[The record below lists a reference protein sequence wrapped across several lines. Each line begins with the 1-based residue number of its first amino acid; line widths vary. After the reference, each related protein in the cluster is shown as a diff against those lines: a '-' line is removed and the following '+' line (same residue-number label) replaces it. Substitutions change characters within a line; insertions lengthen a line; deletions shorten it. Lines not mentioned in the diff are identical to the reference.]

1 MTLSR
6 RDASIATRSIEKI
19 STACRLIDGGESR
32 ETAMKAAVFYDPFKM
47 DVRDDIVE
55 PSLGPGEVMV
65 EVKACGICGSDLHLY
80 RTNAHRGAGVLR
92 INEQGLEIPGHEY
105 SGVILQV
112 GEGVSG
118 YQVGDKVV
126 GVTGGG
132 AFAERVPVPA
142 NPYQLTHMPEGVSF
156 EEAATTEPMADAL
169 QMVRLAD
176 VQPGDNVVVFGVG
189 IIGLGVIQA
198 LRALD
203 KPVNKVV
210 AIDVSPS
217 RLAMALDV
225 GATDAINAG
234 NTEDVVA
241 AVAALC
247 GTTPNIFGGPDAPR
261 VDTVIDCAGYL
272 KHMSG
277 PPPLQ
282 SAINMLKPRGGK
294 IICFGAYEGPVTLD
308 LTYLIEKQ
316 IHIIGSLGYDASELN
331 QGLDLM
337 ASGKVDRKK
346 LITHGFPVDQIV
358 EAFETQ
364 GRGQA
369 IKVMI
374 HPTKAT

>member
-1 MTLSR
+1 
-6 RDASIATRSIEKI
+6 
-19 STACRLIDGGESR
+19 
-32 ETAMKAAVFYDPFKM
+32 MKAAVFYDPLKM
-47 DVRDDIVE
+47 DVHDDIVE
-55 PSLGPGEVMV
+55 PVLGAGEVLV
-65 EVKACGICGSDLHLY
+65 QVKACGICGSDLHLY

-105 SGVILQV
+105 SGVILEV

-118 YQVGDKVV
+118 YRVGDRVV

-142 NPYQLTHMPEGVSF
+142 NPYQLTHMPANVSF

-176 VQPGDNVVVFGVG
+176 IQEGHNVVIFGVG

-198 LRALD
+198 IRALD
-203 KPVNKVV
+203 KPAAKVV

-217 RLAMALDV
+217 RLAMAREV
-225 GATDAINAG
+225 GATDAVNARE
-234 NTEDVVA
+234 TPDVVA
-241 AVAALC
+241 QVAAVC
-247 GTTPNIFGGPDAPR
+247 GTVPNVFGGPDAPQ

-282 SAINMLKPRGGK
+282 SAIDMLKPRGGK

-316 IHIIGSLGYDASELN
+316 IHIIGSLGYDASELKLA
-331 QGLDLM
+331 LDLM
-337 ASGKVDRKK
+337 ESGKVDRKK
-346 LITHGFPVDQIV
+346 LITHRFPLDRIV
-358 EAFETQ
+358 EGFETQ
-364 GRGQA
+364 AAGQA

-374 HPTKAT
+374 HPPAGG

>member
-1 MTLSR
+1 
-6 RDASIATRSIEKI
+6 
-19 STACRLIDGGESR
+19 
-32 ETAMKAAVFYDPFKM
+32 MKAAVFHDPLKM
-47 DVRDDIVE
+47 EVREDIVE
-55 PSLGPGEVMV
+55 PDLLPGEVLI

-80 RTNAHRGAGVLR
+80 RTNAHRGSGVLR

-105 SGVILQV
+105 SGVILEI
-112 GEGVSG
+112 GEGVAG
-118 YQVGDKVV
+118 YQVGDRVV

-142 NPYQLTHMPEGVSF
+142 NPYQLVHVPEGVSF

-176 VQPGDNVVVFGVG
+176 IQPDENIVVFGVG

-198 LRALD
+198 LRALG
-203 KPVNKVV
+203 KPADKVV
-210 AIDVSPS
+210 AIDVSAP

-225 GATDAINAG
+225 GATDAINAR
-234 NTEDVVA
+234 EIPDVVA
-241 AVAALC
+241 EVAKIC

-272 KHMSG
+272 KHMAG

-282 SAINMLKPRGGK
+282 SALNMLKPRGGK
-294 IICFGAYEGPVTLD
+294 IICFGAYEGLVTLD

-316 IHIIGSLGYDASELN
+316 VHIIGSLGYDASELA
-331 QGLDLM
+331 QGLELM
-337 ASGKVDRKK
+337 ATGKVDRKK
-346 LITHGFPVDQIV
+346 LITHHFPVDRIV
-358 EAFETQ
+358 EGFETQ
-364 GRGQA
+364 GAGAA

-374 HPTKAT
+374 HPTSAA

>member
-1 MTLSR
+1 V
-6 RDASIATRSIEKI
+6 
-19 STACRLIDGGESR
+19 
-32 ETAMKAAVFYDPFKM
+32 KAAVFYDPLKM
-47 DVRDDIVE
+47 DVRDDIAE
-55 PSLGPGEVMV
+55 PDLGAGEVLV
-65 EVKACGICGSDLHLY
+65 SVKACGICGSDLHLY

-92 INEQGLEIPGHEY
+92 VNEQGLEIPGHEY
-105 SGVILQV
+105 AGVILEV

-118 YQVGDKVV
+118 YQVGDRVV

-132 AFAERVPVPA
+132 AFSERVPVPA
-142 NPYQLTHMPEGVSF
+142 NPYQLIQIPANVSF

-176 VQPGDNVVVFGVG
+176 IQEGHDVVVFGVG

-198 LRALD
+198 IRALD
-203 KPVNKVV
+203 KPAAKVV

-225 GATDAINAG
+225 GATDAINARE
-234 NTEDVVA
+234 TPDVVA
-241 AVAALC
+241 AAAAIC
-247 GTTPNIFGGPDAPR
+247 GTVPNVFGGPDAPR

-282 SAINMLKPRGGK
+282 SAIDMLKPRGGK

-316 IHIIGSLGYDASELN
+316 IHIIGSLGYDASELK
-331 QGLDLM
+331 LALELM
-337 ASGKVDRKK
+337 ESGKVDRKK
-346 LITHGFPVDQIV
+346 LITHRFPLDRIV
-358 EAFETQ
+358 EGFETQ
-364 GRGQA
+364 GAGQA

-374 HPTKAT
+374 HPPSDT

>member
-1 MTLSR
+1 
-6 RDASIATRSIEKI
+6 
-19 STACRLIDGGESR
+19 
-32 ETAMKAAVFYDPFKM
+32 MKAAVFYDPLEM
-47 DVRDDIVE
+47 DVRDDIAE
-55 PSLGPGEVMV
+55 PGLAAGEVLV
-65 EVKACGICGSDLHLY
+65 QVKACGICGSDLHLY

-105 SGVILQV
+105 SGVILKV
-112 GEGVSG
+112 GDGVSG
-118 YQVGDKVV
+118 YQVGDRVV

-132 AFAERVPVPA
+132 AFSERVPVPA
-142 NPYQLTHMPEGVSF
+142 NPYQLTHMPANVSF

-176 VQPGDNVVVFGVG
+176 IQEGHNVVVFGVG

-198 LRALD
+198 IRALD
-203 KPVNKVV
+203 KPAAKVV

-217 RLAMALDV
+217 RLAMALEV
-225 GATDAINAG
+225 GATHAINVRE
-234 NTEDVVA
+234 TPDVVA
-241 AVAALC
+241 QVAAAC
-247 GTTPNIFGGPDAPR
+247 GTVPNVFGGPDAPQ

-282 SAINMLKPRGGK
+282 SAIDMLKPRGGK

-316 IHIIGSLGYDASELN
+316 IHIIGSLGYDASELKLA
-331 QGLDLM
+331 LDLM
-337 ASGKVDRKK
+337 ESGKVDRKK
-346 LITHGFPVDQIV
+346 LITHRFPLDRIV
-358 EAFETQ
+358 EGFETQ
-364 GRGQA
+364 AAGQA

-374 HPTKAT
+374 HPPAG

>member
-1 MTLSR
+1 MT
-6 RDASIATRSIEKI
+6 
-19 STACRLIDGGESR
+19 
-32 ETAMKAAVFYDPFKM
+32 AAVFYDPFKM
-47 DVRDDIVE
+47 DVRTDIDE
-55 PSLGPGEVMV
+55 PIVGPGEVMV

-80 RTNAHRGAGVLR
+80 RTNAHRASGVLR
-92 INEQGLEIPGHEY
+92 INEQGLERPGHEY
-105 SGVILQV
+105 AGIISAV

-118 YQVGDKVV
+118 YKVGDKVV

-142 NPYQLTHMPEGVSF
+142 NPFQLTHMPQGVSF
-156 EEAATTEPMADAL
+156 EEAATTEPIADAL

-176 VQPGDNVVVFGVG
+176 IQPGHNVVVFGVG

-198 LRALD
+198 LRALG
-203 KPVNKVV
+203 KPANKVV

-217 RLAMALDV
+217 RLAMALEV
-225 GATDAINAG
+225 GATDAINARE
-234 NTEDVVA
+234 TADVVA
-241 AVAALC
+241 GVAAAC
-247 GTTPNIFGGPDAPR
+247 GTTPNIFGGPDAPK

-282 SAINMLKPRGGK
+282 SAIDMLKPRGGK

-316 IHIIGSLGYDASELN
+316 IHIIGSLGDDASELN
-331 QGLDLM
+331 QGLELM

-346 LITHGFPVDQIV
+346 LITHEFPIDRIV

-374 HPTKAT
+374 HPTAA

>member
-1 MTLSR
+1 MR
-6 RDASIATRSIEKI
+6 
-19 STACRLIDGGESR
+19 
-32 ETAMKAAVFYDPFKM
+32 AAVFYDPMKM
-47 DVRDDIVE
+47 DVRDDIAE
-55 PSLGPGEVMV
+55 PELRPGEVMV

-80 RTNAHRGAGVLR
+80 RTNAHRAAGVLR

-105 SGVILQV
+105 SGVILEV
-112 GEGVSG
+112 GAGVSG
-118 YQVGDKVV
+118 YRVGDKVV

-176 VQPGDNVVVFGVG
+176 IQPGENIVVFGVG

-198 LRALD
+198 LRALG
-203 KPVNKVV
+203 KPADRVV

-217 RLAMALDV
+217 RLDMALEV
-225 GATDAINAG
+225 GATDAINAR
-234 NTEDVVA
+234 EVADVVA
-241 AVAALC
+241 GVAEIC
-247 GTTPNIFGGPDAPR
+247 GTIPNVFGGPDAPR

-282 SAINMLKPRGGK
+282 SAIDMLKPRGGK

-331 QGLDLM
+331 QGLELM

-346 LITHGFPVDQIV
+346 LITHQFPVEQIV

-374 HPTKAT
+374 HPTRAA